1 MALGTRVFIG
11 TPPCREIHSVNPSG
25 GSKNREQVLRHSRD
39 DNNRGKKPLDREK
52 FRGDAFEGL
61 DWCPSAGGVRA
72 VRSAE
77 A

>member
-1 MALGTRVFIG
+1 M
-11 TPPCREIHSVNPSG
+11 
-25 GSKNREQVLRHSRD
+25 RHSRD

-52 FRGDAFEGL
+52 FRGDAVEGL